1 MIYSVRLYHKIQ
13 GFFITYNGFKRYY
26 KRNQGI
32 SKMNFLA
39 HLYLSG
45 NNEEIIVGNFI
56 GDYVKGSDYMNY
68 PENIKKG
75 LLLHRHIDSFTD
87 CHPVTRKSKQHVES
101 QYRKYAGIV
110 IDIFYDFLLA
120 SEWERYSN
128 ISLEDFVENTF
139 SILKKYYDVFP
150 QGIKNWFPNFIR
162 NNWLMSYSYERGVE
176 MVLHRM
182 ASRTSLPEFTDFAM
196 EVLDKKRDSERKIL
210 KAAPLSSRVAVVC
223 LRRIEEPLRYA
234 AVEKIQRM
242 PIFDARKRRAFDFV
256 HYTLWN

>member
-1 MIYSVRLYHKIQ
+1 
-13 GFFITYNGFKRYY
+13 
-26 KRNQGI
+26 
-32 SKMNFLA
+32 MNFLA

-87 CHPVTRKSKQHVES
+87 CHPVTRKSKQHVEAH
-101 QYRKYAGIV
+101 YRKYSGIV

-139 SILKKYYDVFP
+139 SLLKKYYDVFP

-196 EVLDKKRDSERKIL
+196 EVLDKQRDSLFEEFNEFFPSIRRYIQQDFEIETGRFDNEVNKGMAFRKNSGNQL
-210 KAAPLSSRVAVVC
+210 
-223 LRRIEEPLRYA
+223 
-234 AVEKIQRM
+234 
-242 PIFDARKRRAFDFV
+242 
-256 HYTLWN
+256 